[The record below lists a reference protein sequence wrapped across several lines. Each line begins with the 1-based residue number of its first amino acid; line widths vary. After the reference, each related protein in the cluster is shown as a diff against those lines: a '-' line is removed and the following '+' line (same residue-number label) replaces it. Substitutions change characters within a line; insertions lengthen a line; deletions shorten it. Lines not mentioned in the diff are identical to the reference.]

1 MMRMPMKG
9 TKCLLSVA
17 VCAAICGCEQRGL
30 EADGVFHGN
39 VEDRDLRISFV
50 EAERI
55 ATIVP
60 EEGAFVKKGDL
71 VATLETVRF
80 ENDVK
85 AAEAKIRRV
94 ETQVKTAKNNMERNA
109 ELVKTRAVALQDADN
124 AEAQYYY
131 VLAEREVALA
141 ELAITQQ
148 KIKDS
153 KLYAPEDGIVRRRL
167 LNPGE
172 FTSADRPVLQLALT
186 NPKWVRCYM
195 KETELAKHKLN
206 DKASVKADGCAK
218 PFKAWLGYISPT
230 AEFMPKN
237 IETDELRPM
246 LVYETRFYVEDPEG
260 LLKLGAPVVVECK

>member
-1 MMRMPMKG
+1 MRDVRW
-9 TKCLLSVA
+9 TAAVVA
-17 VCAAICGCEQRGL
+17 VAMVCGCEQGGL
-30 EADGVFHGN
+30 ETDGVFHGN
-39 VEDRDLRISFV
+39 VEDRDLRLSFV
-50 EAERI
+50 QSERI

-60 EEGAFVKKGDL
+60 EEGAAVKKGDL

-80 ENDVK
+80 ENEVK
-85 AAEAKIRRV
+85 AARAKVKSV

-109 ELVKTRAVALQDADN
+109 QLVKTRAVALQDADN

-131 VLAEREVALA
+131 VLAEKEVAEA
-141 ELAITQQ
+141 DLAIAEQ
-148 KIKDS
+148 KIKDAR
-153 KLYAPEDGIVRRRL
+153 LYAPEDGVIRKRL

-172 FTSADRPVLQLALT
+172 YTTSDRPVLLMALT
-186 NPKWVRCYM
+186 TPKWVRCYM
-195 KETELAKHKLN
+195 KETELAKHRIN
-206 DKASVKADGCAK
+206 DPASVKADCCEK

-246 LVYETRFYVEDPEG
+246 LVYEVRFYVDDPEG

>member
-1 MMRMPMKG
+1 MPMKG
-9 TKCLLSVA
+9 TKCLQVVA

-30 EADGVFHGN
+30 EADGFFHGN
-39 VEDRDLRISFV
+39 VEDRDLRVSFV

-55 ATIVP
+55 ATIIP
-60 EEGAFVKKGDL
+60 EEGTAVRKGEL
-71 VATLETVRF
+71 LATLETVRF
-80 ENDVK
+80 ENEVR
-85 AAEAKIRRV
+85 AAQARVRSV
-94 ETQVKTAKNNMERNA
+94 ETQVKTAKNNMDRNA
-109 ELVKTRAVALQDADN
+109 QLVKTRAVALQDADN
-124 AEAQYYY
+124 AEAQYNY
-131 VLAEREVALA
+131 VLAEKEVAEAQLMIA
-141 ELAITQQ
+141 EQ

-153 KLYAPEDGIVRRRL
+153 KLYAPEDGVVRKRL

-206 DKASVKADGCAK
+206 DAASVKADGCAK

-246 LVYETRFYVEDPEG
+246 LVYEVRFYVEDPEG
-260 LLKLGAPVVVECK
+260 ILKLGAPVVVECK